1 MDEQGDVFTPQLG
14 APPFDEHGG
23 WKPNIKLQLGIELSS
38 GHLINIILFRHQFCT
53 LRF

>member
-23 WKPNIKLQLGIELSS
+23 WKPNIKFQLEIELSS
-38 GHLINIILFRHQFCT
+38 GRLINIILSRHQFCT
-53 LRF
+53 LKF